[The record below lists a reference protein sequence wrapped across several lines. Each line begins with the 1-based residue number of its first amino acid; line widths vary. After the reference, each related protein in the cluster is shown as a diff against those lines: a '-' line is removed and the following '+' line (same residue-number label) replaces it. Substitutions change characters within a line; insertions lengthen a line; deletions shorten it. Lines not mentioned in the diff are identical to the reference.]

1 MRFSFAPSIQ
11 EAGGLENTLSA
22 PCKQWEA
29 KNGGHLSLTPAE
41 IRNDGIWSDAPA
53 DHETGQQIA
62 QGIR

>member
-29 KNGGHLSLTPAE
+29 KNGGHLSLTPTE
-41 IRNDGIWSDAPA
+41 IRNDGIWSGESSDP
-53 DHETGQQIA
+53 EG
-62 QGIR
+62 